1 MFTTNS
7 KLNFECGM
15 RSGYVYLNNENS
27 FVTEN
32 TIYNATN
39 KNTIF

>member
-15 RSGYVYLNNENS
+15 RSGYICLKNEKS
-27 FVTEN
+27 SEK
-32 TIYNATN
+32 NA
-39 KNTIF
+39 KKRKFLS